1 MNGENDNP
9 APCRPLAQVFNKEER
24 VEDVHPF
31 GGLKIYKKVLLIVDL
46 SFWQIKIQVL
56 VDIMWFEKFFQI
68 LHFFGFEHYI
78 TV

>member
-31 GGLKIYKKVLLIVDL
+31 GGLKKFLLIVDS
-46 SFWQIKIQVL
+46 SFQQVKIQL
-56 VDIMWFEKFFQI
+56 DIM
-68 LHFFGFEHYI
+68 
-78 TV
+78 